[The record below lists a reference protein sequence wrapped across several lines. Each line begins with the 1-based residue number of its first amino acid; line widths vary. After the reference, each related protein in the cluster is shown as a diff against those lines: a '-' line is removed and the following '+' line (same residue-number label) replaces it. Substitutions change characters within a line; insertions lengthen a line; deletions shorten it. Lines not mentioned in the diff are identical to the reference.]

1 MTKAIDIIQEMSA
14 DTAGKISI
22 GIGGGGTTIQII
34 TEYTSLFILAGNS
47 ILVIGGLFLLSYKI
61 RERWK
66 K

>member
-1 MTKAIDIIQEMSA
+1 MTKATDLIQEMSA

>member
-1 MTKAIDIIQEMSA
+1 MNKATDLIQEMSA

-34 TEYTSLFILAGNS
+34 TEYTSLFILFGNAM
-47 ILVIGGLFLLSYKI
+47 LVVAGLFLVTYKI

>member
-1 MTKAIDIIQEMSA
+1 MIKASEQLEQMSPEFV
-14 DTAGKISI
+14 GKVSI

-34 TEYTSLFILAGNS
+34 TEYTSLFILAGNAM
-47 ILVIGGLFLLSYKI
+47 LVIGGLFLLSYKL